1 MLTYFKKK
9 WLFCSYIILLGIIV
23 ALLSIFQGIML
34 QIIIDT
40 AVGNLTIG
48 FLKIIMI
55 VCLYVIMNYLFN
67 LLYKRNLY
75 KITTDAIAH
84 IKNKLIDSFLI
95 EKNIESQNLT
105 ETLSIMEK
113 DISQVFENYYINFFV
128 LINEIILF
136 LV

>member
-1 MLTYFKKK
+1 ALSFCLLFLLCIIYYTLIPITTIFFLSLHDAFPILYFKKK
-9 WLFCSYIILLGIIV
+9 WLFCSYIILLGIIL
-23 ALLSIFQGIML
+23 ALLSIFQVIML

-105 ETLSIMEK
+105 
-113 DISQVFENYYINFFV
+113 
-128 LINEIILF
+128 
-136 LV
+136 